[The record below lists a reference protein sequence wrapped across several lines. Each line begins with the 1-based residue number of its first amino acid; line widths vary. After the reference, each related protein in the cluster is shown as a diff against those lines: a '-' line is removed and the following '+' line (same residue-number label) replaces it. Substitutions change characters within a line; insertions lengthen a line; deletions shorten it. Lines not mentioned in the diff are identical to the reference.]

1 MGMIL
6 YYVPEGPPSLA
17 VMMALKH
24 FQIDYK
30 LVEVDFP
37 KGEHLK
43 EEYEKMNPQKEIP
56 TLDDNGFFLSEST
69 AILQYLAEQYKK
81 DDPIYPNEAKKRA
94 IVNHRLAFNVA
105 SYYARI
111 VDYAVGPIFF
121 DYERAPGGL
130 KKLNYVLAQF
140 DTILERQ
147 NTKFSA
153 GDNLTIADFALVAA
167 TLCLEAIDFSLAE
180 YKHITKWYN
189 TFKQEF
195 PELWTIAEGGMKELN
210 KYNSNIPLFPLL
222 DHPIHPVRK

>member
-1 MGMIL
+1 MGVIL

-37 KGEHLK
+37 KGEHLE

-69 AILQYLAEQYKK
+69 AILQYLADEYKK

-94 IVNHRLAFNVA
+94 VVNHRLAFNVA

-111 VDYAVGPIFF
+111 ADYA
-121 DYERAPGGL
+121 
-130 KKLNYVLAQF
+130 
-140 DTILERQ
+140 
-147 NTKFSA
+147 
-153 GDNLTIADFALVAA
+153 
-167 TLCLEAIDFSLAE
+167 
-180 YKHITKWYN
+180 IT
-189 TFKQEF
+189 
-195 PELWTIAEGGMKELN
+195 
-210 KYNSNIPLFPLL
+210 
-222 DHPIHPVRK
+222 